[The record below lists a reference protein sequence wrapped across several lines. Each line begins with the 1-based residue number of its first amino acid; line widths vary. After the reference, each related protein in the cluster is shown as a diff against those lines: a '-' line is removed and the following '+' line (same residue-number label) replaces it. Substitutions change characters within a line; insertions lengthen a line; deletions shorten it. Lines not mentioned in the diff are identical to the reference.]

1 MQLNEGTMATKMA
14 PTKGTYHEKVE
25 DSSHQDSKK
34 FGGYAGTS
42 TIKDSGKH
50 NYSQK
55 SGAVKDSG
63 S

>member
-1 MQLNEGTMATKMA
+1 MAAKMGQV
-14 PTKGTYHEKVE
+14 KGSYHEKV
-25 DSSHQDSKK
+25 DDPDKDQSSKK
-34 FGGYAGTS
+34 FGNHGGTS

-63 S
+63 A